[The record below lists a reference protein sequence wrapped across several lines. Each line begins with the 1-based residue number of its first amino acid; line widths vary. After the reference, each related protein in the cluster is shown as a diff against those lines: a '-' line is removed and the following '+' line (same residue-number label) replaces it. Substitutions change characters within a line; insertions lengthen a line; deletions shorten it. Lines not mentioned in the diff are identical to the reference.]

1 MLGALFV
8 SLAIAAGAQQPA
20 QPIVALPDTPQ
31 GKHVAAYIAAFNSG
45 DIKKYLAFY
54 EEHMAASIL
63 AKRSVEDRTA
73 MFTKMRATFSKL
85 TPSKVV
91 KASAQQILVLFPTAD
106 GDAQGTFTFD
116 FEAAEPY
123 KIAGLGVE
131 LDMGR

>member
-1 MLGALFV
+1 MLRALILSF
-8 SLAIAAGAQQPA
+8 AIAGVQQPA
-20 QPIVALPDTPQ
+20 KAVTLPDTPQ
-31 GKHVAAYIAAFNSG
+31 GKHVAAYVEAFNSG
-45 DIKKYLAFY
+45 DIKTYLTFY

-91 KASAQQILVLFPTAD
+91 KASAQQIQVLFPTAD

-116 FEAAEPY
+116 FDAAAPY
-123 KIAGLGVE
+123 KSAGLGVE

>member
-1 MLGALFV
+1 MLGALIL
-8 SLAIAAGAQQPA
+8 SLAIASVQHPA
-20 QPIVALPDTPQ
+20 KAVTLPDTPQ

-45 DIKKYLAFY
+45 DIKTYLAFY
-54 EEHMAASIL
+54 EEHMAESLL

-91 KASAQQILVLFPTAD
+91 KASAQQIQVLFPTAD

-116 FEAAEPY
+116 FEAAAPY